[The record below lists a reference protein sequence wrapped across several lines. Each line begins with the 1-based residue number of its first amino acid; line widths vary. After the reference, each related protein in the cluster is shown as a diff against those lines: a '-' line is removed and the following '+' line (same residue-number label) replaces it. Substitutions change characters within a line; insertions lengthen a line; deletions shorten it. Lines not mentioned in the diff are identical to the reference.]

1 MRNLKAILMEEGLI
15 RPSRKASP
23 DLDFGTF
30 RDVCAKLMAS
40 YGPSYAPLA
49 KLIANRGADDLVGR
63 THISISK
70 MLRQDRWSGDL
81 SDIGEFSD
89 LLNDLMGEIVSD
101 NTGDWRR
108 PMDAVD
114 RSPLDMRD
122 SVAKPDWKI
131 TPKLLSRVL
140 SRM

>member
-15 RPSRKASP
+15 RSSRKASA

-30 RDVCAKLMAS
+30 RDVCSKLMAS

-49 KLIANRGADDLVGR
+49 KLIANRGADDLVKR
-63 THISISK
+63 AHIRISN
-70 MLRQDRWSGDL
+70 MLRQDGWSGDL

-89 LLNDLMGEIVSD
+89 LLNDLMGEIVRD
-101 NTGDWRR
+101 NTGDFNR
-108 PMDAVD
+108 PMDAFD
-114 RSPLDMRD
+114 RRPSDMLEE
-122 SVAKPDWKI
+122 VPKPSWQL
-131 TPKLLSRVL
+131 TSKLLSRVL